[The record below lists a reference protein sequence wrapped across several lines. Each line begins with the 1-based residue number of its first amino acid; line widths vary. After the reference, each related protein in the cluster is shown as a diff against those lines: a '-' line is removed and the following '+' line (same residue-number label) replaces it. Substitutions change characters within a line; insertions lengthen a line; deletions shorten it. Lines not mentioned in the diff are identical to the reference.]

1 MTLIDTAVIGKKGG
15 DARAANLSAKQR
27 SESARKAAQARWA
40 DVKAED
46 EKKAKKKAAKKP
58 GKKA

>member
-1 MTLIDTAVIGKKGG
+1 MTMIDTAVIGKKGG

-40 DVKAED
+40 AVESGEA
-46 EKKAKKKAAKKP
+46 KKPKKKAAKK
-58 GKKA
+58 GTK